1 MKNGQK
7 SGSQL
12 KKMAKKSDWQ
22 MVGKEKKFLAQ
33 TLSPNLQVSVEGK
46 VEKDFEK
53 EKRFFSLTLTLM
65 MDSYIL

>member
-1 MKNGQK
+1 
-7 SGSQL
+7 
-12 KKMAKKSDWQ
+12 